1 MNRTLTFVLACIS
14 LPAWSASPNAFEA
27 TPFCKHIH
35 TLSNAFACEV
45 TAGMP
50 GARKS
55 PQCRNGNNPAL
66 TNSSDLDKTA
76 DRKTL
81 RECMKPDNLI
91 DENVRACMKGL

>member
-27 TPFCKHIH
+27 TPLSKHIH

-45 TAGMP
+45 TARMP

-55 PQCRNGNNPAL
+55 PKCRNGNNPAL
-66 TNSSDLDKTA
+66 TNSRGLDKTA

-91 DENVRACMKGL
+91 DEDVRTCMKGI

>member
-27 TPFCKHIH
+27 TPLSKHIH

-55 PQCRNGNNPAL
+55 PKCRNGNNPAL
-66 TNSSDLDKTA
+66 TNSRGLDKTA

-91 DENVRACMKGL
+91 DEDVRTCMKGI

>member
-14 LPAWSASPNAFEA
+14 LPAWSASPINSVV
-27 TPFCKHIH
+27 TPLSKHIQ

-45 TAGMP
+45 TFGMP

-55 PQCRNGNNPAL
+55 PQCRNQNNPAL
-66 TNSSDLDKTA
+66 TNSRDLNKTA

-91 DENVRACMKGL
+91 DEAVRACMKGL

>member
-1 MNRTLTFVLACIS
+1 MNRTLTFVLVCIS
-14 LPAWSASPNAFEA
+14 LPVWSASPITFVA
-27 TPFCKHIH
+27 TPLSKHIQ

>member
-14 LPAWSASPNAFEA
+14 LPAWSASPI
-27 TPFCKHIH
+27 TSVVKPLSKHIQ

-55 PQCRNGNNPAL
+55 PKCRNENNPAL
-66 TNSSDLDKTA
+66 TNSRGLDKTA

-91 DENVRACMKGL
+91 DEDVRTCMKGI

>member
-1 MNRTLTFVLACIS
+1 MNCTLTFVLACVG
-14 LPAWSASPNAFEA
+14 LPAWSASANAFEA
-27 TPFCKHIH
+27 APLSKHIQ